1 MAVAGYRS
9 VIAELPPGSQ
19 RSRVGA
25 CPDYARMGSVRAVLQ
40 RVTSAS
46 VEVAGDVVGAIGR
59 GMVVLVGVTH
69 DDDAS
74 KATKLATKLWNLR
87 IFDDDDGVMNRSLA
101 DLSDL
106 CRANPAD
113 AAGVLVVS
121 QFTLYGDTSK
131 GRRPSWIAAARP
143 DVAEPLVDAVVAQL
157 RALGAEVETGRFRTE
172 MAVTLV
178 NDGPVTVIVDV

>member
-1 MAVAGYRS
+1 M
-9 VIAELPPGSQ
+9 
-19 RSRVGA
+19 
-25 CPDYARMGSVRAVLQ
+25 RAVVQ

-69 DDDAS
+69 GDDAS
-74 KATKLATKLWNLR
+74 KSTKLATKLWTLR
-87 IFDDDDGVMNRSLA
+87 IFDDDAGVMNRSCA
-101 DLSDL
+101 DLSGVGG
-106 CRANPAD
+106 AD
-113 AAGVLVVS
+113 GGEVLVIS

-131 GRRPSWIAAARP
+131 GRRPSWISAARP

-157 RALGAEVETGRFRTE
+157 RAVGAHVEPGRFRTE